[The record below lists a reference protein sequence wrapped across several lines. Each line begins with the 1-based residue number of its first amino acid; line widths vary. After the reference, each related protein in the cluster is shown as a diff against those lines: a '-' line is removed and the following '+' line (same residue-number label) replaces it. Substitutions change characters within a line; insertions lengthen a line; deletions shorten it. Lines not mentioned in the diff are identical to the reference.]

1 MVINMYWGGQENGLL
16 LLKLA
21 KTGWT
26 IKANDLEL
34 HSVVDTVSV
43 PLRSLQ
49 ICFPF
54 LCVPPFIYYLVF
66 LKYCTCPS
74 SDGCSRA
81 TLHVLLV
88 TQKHGNVVTLSSS
101 CSIALSRD
109 RLEPLEGESSA
120 PLPLVSTRS

>member
-1 MVINMYWGGQENGLL
+1 MLIKMYWGGWKNGRL

-21 KTGWT
+21 KNGWT

-34 HSVVDTVSV
+34 HSLVDTVSV

-54 LCVPPFIYYLVF
+54 LCVPPLVYYFVF
-66 LKYCTCPS
+66 LKSCTCPS

-81 TLHVLLV
+81 TLPVLSV

-109 RLEPLEGESSA
+109 RLDPLEGESPA
-120 PLPLVSTRS
+120 PLPLVRTRS